1 VTGAPPSR
9 PAVRLFLDSGVVVQG
24 CLGGWGGAKAVL
36 ILAASAPERY
46 VVVLADA
53 VDREA
58 RRAIARLADQAPRD
72 AALASLSGW
81 LARVRLERRADPTP
95 VEIRAH
101 MPALLP
107 VLRHANDL
115 PIAVAALLAAPDWVL
130 STNTEHW
137 TPALAPL
144 LRARVAHPTAFLR
157 SPEPPTGRDADP

>member
-1 VTGAPPSR
+1 VTDGPPSR
-9 PAVRLFLDSGVVVQG
+9 RAVRLFLDSGVILQG

-58 RRAIARLADQAPRD
+58 RRAIERLEDPTIRD
-72 AALASLSGW
+72 AAMASLTGW
-81 LARVRLERRADPTP
+81 LARVRLEGRAAPTAA
-95 VEIRAH
+95 EIRAH
-101 MPALLP
+101 MRALLP

-115 PIAVAALLAAPDWVL
+115 PVAVTALLAGPDWVL

-144 LRARVAHPTAFLR
+144 LRARIAHPTAFLR
-157 SPEPPTGRDADP
+157 SLEPPTG